1 MRDLNEFDERIYNDT
16 GSYLFGFDL
25 KTLQVNIGFRC
36 NKSCTHCHVQAG
48 PNRYEMMNW
57 NTMVNVMELAHQ
69 IRPNLVDI
77 TGGAPEY
84 NPHLIRFIEKLSHEG
99 YQVQV
104 RTNLTV
110 LLEPWASRYIG
121 YYKKHGVKLLAS
133 LPCYKASEVDSVR
146 GEGTFER
153 SIKVLRMLNE
163 TGYGKKDCLTLDL
176 VFNPEGSFLPPSQA
190 MIEDVFR
197 EKLYKGHGIVF
208 NSLITL
214 TNMPIGR
221 FLESLKENGEYE
233 KYFELLKNSYNP
245 ITLKRL
251 MCRSQISV
259 DWEGVLFDCDF
270 NLALGLPIEF
280 EYNLNNNVFDVSK
293 LKKRRIKTGNH
304 CFGCAAGQ
312 GSSCS
317 GALV

>member
-1 MRDLNEFDERIYNDT
+1 
-16 GSYLFGFDL
+16 
-25 KTLQVNIGFRC
+25 
-36 NKSCTHCHVQAG
+36 
-48 PNRYEMMNW
+48 MNW

-84 NPHLIRFIEKLSHEG
+84 NPHLIRFIEKLSPEE

-121 YYKKHGVKLLAS
+121 YYQKHGVKLLAS
-133 LPCYKASEVDSVR
+133 LPCYEASKVDSVR

-163 TGYGKKDCLTLDL
+163 TGYGKKEGLTLDL
-176 VFNPEGSFLPPSQA
+176 VFNPEDSFLPPSQA
-190 MIEDVFR
+190 MTEDVFR

-245 ITLKRL
+245 ITLERL

-259 DWEGVLFDCDF
+259 DWEGSLFDCDF

-280 EYNLNNNVFDVSK
+280 EYNLNNHVFDVSK